1 MSMVEYLYIGYLA
14 VSLLSSLKKNV
25 PTKKTIK
32 MTETSASVCLALYMA
47 RSRCAYAYAI
57 NQGANK
63 LLGPE
68 QAFCR

>member
-14 VSLLSSLKKNV
+14 VSLLSSLTKNV
-25 PTKKTIK
+25 PTKTIK